1 MSWCRQVF
9 ESLIFTAISVAIV
22 FFTVLMLATSRADMK
37 KLIIAMILVALY
49 WVATY
54 IVSFMVYVQPLT
66 VAYVNTTTVVTLT
79 VRTVIS
85 GTATSVATP
94 ATAYMSIP
102 ITVYTTNPE
111 AQTITNVGLWAT
123 VIMVFMLLF
132 YAFAV
137 LSRRLRV

>member
-1 MSWCRQVF
+1 VF

-22 FFTVLMLATSRADMK
+22 LFMVLMLATSRADMK
-37 KLIIAMILVALY
+37 KLIIAMILVTLY

-66 VAYVNTTTVVTLT
+66 VAYVNTSTVVTLT
-79 VRTVIS
+79 VRTVIN

-102 ITVYTTNPE
+102 VTIYTTNPE
-111 AQTITNVGLWAT
+111 AQTITSVGLWAT
-123 VIMVFMLLF
+123 VIMAFMLLF
-132 YAFAV
+132 YALVV

>member
-1 MSWCRQVF
+1 MF

-22 FFTVLMLATSRADMK
+22 LFMVLMLATSRADMK
-37 KLIIAMILVALY
+37 KLIIAMILVTLY

-66 VAYVNTTTVVTLT
+66 VAYVNTSTVVTLT
-79 VRTVIS
+79 VRTVIN

-102 ITVYTTNPE
+102 VTIYTTNPE
-111 AQTITNVGLWAT
+111 AQTITNIGLWAT